1 VLSFLDPY
9 SAATIAYLLAAAL
22 VAGLARGFSGFGG
35 ALIFVP
41 LASTAVGPQV
51 AAPVLLLIDGAGALG
66 LVPAAYARA
75 DRREVG
81 TMAAGAIIGVPL
93 GGWILAHAD
102 PLSLRW
108 AISGL
113 TLALLALLAS
123 GWRYRGRPAA
133 PLTVMVGTVAG
144 LFSGIAQVGGP
155 PIVAY
160 WLGGVIPAATVRAN
174 FILYFFFSS
183 FIAIATYLA
192 GGLLTVATL
201 GLALLTGPVYA
212 AGLALGARLF
222 GHADERVFRRICY
235 ALIAAAAAL
244 SLPALDGVIRSFGG
258 LKP

>member
-1 VLSFLDPY
+1 VLSFLDTY
-9 SAATIAYLLAAAL
+9 SPATLAYLAVCAL

-41 LASTAVGPQV
+41 LASGAVGPQV

-66 LVPAAYARA
+66 LVPGAYGRA

-81 TMAAGAIIGVPL
+81 TMAAGALVGVPL

-102 PLSLRW
+102 PLNLRW
-108 AISGL
+108 TISLL

-133 PLTVMVGTVAG
+133 PLTVGVGVVAG

-160 WLGGVIPAATVRAN
+160 WLGGGTPAATVRAN

-183 FIAIATYLA
+183 FIATATYLA
-192 GGLLTVATL
+192 VGLLTLATL
-201 GLALLTGPVYA
+201 GLALVTGPIYV
-212 AGLALGARLF
+212 AGLSLGARLF
-222 GHADERVFRRICY
+222 GRADERVFRRICY

-244 SLPALDGVIRSFGG
+244 SLPALDGVIR
-258 LKP
+258 